1 MLLALNIIAT
11 LLRYIFLLGI
21 HTGAVE
27 AKDPN
32 IRLAG
37 GDHHRK
43 GRVEVLLYGEWGTI
57 CDDNWDYNDAI
68 VFCRQLGFKDVDKV
82 RKDAFF
88 GEGNGQIFMDG
99 IECDGTER
107 AITDCP
113 YTSYHNCIHSE
124 DAGVVCTSDFVEVC
138 PSNKTI
144 SVTSDVIKA
153 SLVDWTVPFTG
164 SQDVGTACSH
174 STGDFYDVGITMV
187 TCSFSS
193 YVHSWTCPFYIAIC
207 PTVYFSIKQFCPM
220 NVTQHIERE
229 TNRSHIQVSW
239 SDFTLDQCRYNT
251 SKSHVPGEAFPLGVT
266 RVTYTYYGNTQYVYR
281 LCTFYV
287 HVIDTIEVNTP
298 ESTTRTGTRSSR
310 QTKRFDQPEGGATR
324 FLVKSP
330 WFDQHILWIV
340 SIILFTTV
348 LLVTIIFIT
357 WRRYNLNHEGD
368 QTAEGIYSTIV
379 AYNRP
384 VTATSFHDN
393 RTSFDEADFM
403 HVPMKA
409 SCEAQK
415 PSTFNPIHREELS
428 IYEEPKQCQINTKAD
443 ACYASKVDFA

>member
-21 HTGAVE
+21 HTGVVE

-37 GDHHRK
+37 GDLHRK

-57 CDDNWDYNDAI
+57 CDDDWDYNDAI

-82 RKDAFF
+82 RKNAFF

-113 YTSYHNCIHSE
+113 YISNHNCIHSE
-124 DAGVVCTSDFVEVC
+124 DAGVVCTSDFVAVC

-153 SLVDWTVPFTG
+153 RVDWTGPFTG
-164 SQDVGTACSH
+164 SQDVSTACSH
-174 STGDFYDVGITMV
+174 STGDYYDVGITMV

-207 PTVYFSIKQFCPM
+207 PTDYFSIKQFCPM
-220 NVTQHIERE
+220 NVTKTTDRE
-229 TNRSHIQVSW
+229 TNGIQVFW
-239 SDFTLDQCRYNT
+239 TDFTLDQCRYNT

-266 RVTYTYYGNTQYVYR
+266 RVTYTYYGNTEYVYR

-287 HVIDTIEVNTP
+287 HVIDTIEVNNP
-298 ESTTRTGTRSSR
+298 ESTTRT
-310 QTKRFDQPEGGATR
+310 EGGSTR
-324 FLVKSP
+324 FLVKPP
-330 WFDQHILWIV
+330 WFDQHILWIA

-357 WRRYNLNHEGD
+357 WRRYSLNQEGD

-379 AYNRP
+379 AYNRQVP
-384 VTATSFHDN
+384 ATSFQDH
-393 RTSFDEADFM
+393 RTSFDEVDFM